1 MARQGIASE
10 TSCSEGEVSP
20 RAGRDRIGW
29 SGRGVGA
36 RMYDKIPAT
45 LFRTKRGLCP
55 SCGAPLPLGE
65 DASNIAC
72 GFCGGRAV
80 LQRRLR
86 RAEPEVEGAPLR
98 QFDAHDQA
106 GWERTDELRET
117 YTRRA
122 TCPGCGQGIDE
133 PEHGER
139 FACGACG
146 TECHVERRLVPP
158 ARNPLRG
165 VPRPRHPD
173 ERYSYELQADE
184 DAQTEHLIWRLSRE
198 EDLDRAM
205 VLAAWFERWSVI
217 NETTSRLM
225 PALLER
231 MHRAA
236 EAGHRPLVTEI
247 SSAVDK
253 CLCSEGVKL
262 RDTIAALEEWVVRV
276 PAEPQLLSSLG
287 LGPAMGLKLL
297 LDCSMLAYK
306 AGDLR
311 QSVAALFGI
320 NWMLQR
326 NYPQHPI
333 ISQILMHRMF
343 YLSGPPLA
351 FCVMFMHGQVSD
363 VAFRYD
369 PRVTLSF
376 LDDAVAERPCLVPSL
391 DHERAFWC
399 GGAKDEQ
406 EWAGR
411 HTFVESLRTDEAKIA
426 AWRWYLWPPEGASAE
441 FYEEYGRKAR
451 AMMDHEQPA
460 WRAVGE
466 KRVEKIIRDIKP
478 CPASIMSLVAERGE
492 SLPGEIRRAF
502 LGEYDKCGLS
512 YRNLPNWESEPKPQ
526 EHPEVVEARRLYKE
540 GLDLHLAQKSDD
552 RGAWKAYWDA
562 RDGGRDVAEIFD
574 GESEGP
580 PPPSRGREKR
590 RYPRPWEDGGGADGA
605 AVAGMGPAR
614 RVAGSDG
621 RPAPGDETAPPE
633 SGLVQAE
640 DAEAELDELLA
651 LSAEELAA
659 LERTGRRGDADAP
672 SDDDG
677 ADDEDDRERDD
688 DAPGA
693 ASADSGAGIGYVPND
708 GSVTIWEYVASLPEE
723 QRGQYDEILRQM
735 EPHRAMIET
744 AIAQQRAWMKTQQL
758 PSTPEPPTAHLPPR
772 EPGQASPASAS
783 SAPPPP
789 PARPLT
795 KREQRAADKAARKAR
810 KAEADQW
817 ELIDQGQDRPFWRRK
832 RGS

>member
-1 MARQGIASE
+1 ML
-10 TSCSEGEVSP
+10 
-20 RAGRDRIGW
+20 DRLP
-29 SGRGVGA
+29 
-36 RMYDKIPAT
+36 DT

-55 SCGAPLPLGE
+55 SCGSPLPLGE
-65 DASNIAC
+65 DTSNIEC
-72 GFCGGRAV
+72 GFCGQHAV
-80 LQRRLR
+80 LERRLR
-86 RAEPEVEGAPLR
+86 RAEPEVPDAPLR
-98 QFDAHDQA
+98 QFDSHDHE
-106 GWERTDELRET
+106 GWTRTDRLAEAYLRE
-117 YTRRA
+117 A
-122 TCPGCGQGIDE
+122 ACPGCGHGLEE
-133 PEHGER
+133 PAHGSR
-139 FACGACG
+139 VACGSCG
-146 TECHVERRLVPP
+146 MECHIERRLVPP

-165 VPRPRHPD
+165 EPRARHPD

-184 DAQTEHLIWRLSRE
+184 DAQTEHLIWRLTRE
-198 EDLDRAM
+198 DDLDRAM
-205 VLAAWFERWSVI
+205 GLAAWFDRWTAI

-236 EAGHRPLVTEI
+236 SAGHRPLVFEMG
-247 SSAVDK
+247 SAVDK

-262 RDTIAALEEWVVRV
+262 RDTIAALEQWVVRV

-369 PRVTLSF
+369 PRTTLSF

-391 DHERAFWC
+391 DHERAFYC
-399 GGAKDEQ
+399 GRAEDEQ

-411 HTFVESLRTDEAKIA
+411 HAFVESLRTDEAKIA
-426 AWRWYLWPPEGASAE
+426 AWRWYLGPPEGASAE

-451 AMMDHEQPA
+451 AMMDHEHPA
-460 WRAVGE
+460 WRAIGE
-466 KRVEKIIRDIKP
+466 RRVEKIIRDIKP

-526 EHPEVVEARRLYKE
+526 EHPEVVEARLLYKQ

-562 RDGGRDVAEIFD
+562 RGGKPKSLPDIFD
-574 GESEGP
+574 GQSEGP
-580 PPPSRGREKR
+580 APPARGREKR
-590 RYPRPWEDGGGADGA
+590 RYPRPWEDAPTGA
-605 AVAGMGPAR
+605 P
-614 RVAGSDG
+614 
-621 RPAPGDETAPPE
+621 RPTETREPEPGDEAAPDEADVETEAGGPNGAGDGSAG
-633 SGLVQAE
+633 SGE
-640 DAEAELDELLA
+640 GEG
-651 LSAEELAA
+651 SA
-659 LERTGRRGDADAP
+659 G
-672 SDDDG
+672 
-677 ADDEDDRERDD
+677 
-688 DAPGA
+688 APG
-693 ASADSGAGIGYVPND
+693 GH
-708 GSVTIWEYVASLPEE
+708 SVTIWEYVASLPPEE
-723 QRGQYDEILRQM
+723 QKQYEEVLRQI
-735 EPHRAMIET
+735 EPQRKAIEAAARAARGES
-744 AIAQQRAWMKTQQL
+744 AE
-758 PSTPEPPTAHLPPR
+758 PEVPPEPPPETRKGLLGRLFRKPR
-772 EPGQASPASAS
+772 G
-783 SAPPPP
+783 
-789 PARPLT
+789 
-795 KREQRAADKAARKAR
+795 
-810 KAEADQW
+810 
-817 ELIDQGQDRPFWRRK
+817 
-832 RGS
+832 